1 MKTYASGKGILPR
14 AGHNI
19 SYLFGALSDMLVDSF
34 VQDVTNCMDKRQN
47 TR

>member
-1 MKTYASGKGILPR
+1 MHPAR
-14 AGHNI
+14 AYCPVHVII
-19 SYLFGALSDMLVDSF
+19 SYTCSVLLSDMLVDSF

>member
-1 MKTYASGKGILPR
+1 MHPARAYCPAQVIIFHTYSVL
-14 AGHNI
+14 
-19 SYLFGALSDMLVDSF
+19 LSDMLVDCF

>member
-1 MKTYASGKGILPR
+1 MHPAR
-14 AGHNI
+14 AYCPAQVII
-19 SYLFGALSDMLVDSF
+19 SHACSVLLSDMLVDSF